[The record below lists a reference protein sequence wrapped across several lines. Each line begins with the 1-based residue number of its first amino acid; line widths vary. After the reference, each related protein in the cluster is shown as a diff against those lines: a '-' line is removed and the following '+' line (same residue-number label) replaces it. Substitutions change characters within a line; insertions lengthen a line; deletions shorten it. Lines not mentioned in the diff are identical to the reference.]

1 VVESAAACLLCG
13 VEASVFAAPIG
24 NGFPHAAR
32 TDCSACGCWLISE
45 ADLPWLKMQAAEARL
60 RISNVVRTQS
70 DGYPGEPYVVTWRLI
85 ADIRGDDVSAS
96 EKPTSRR

>member
-1 VVESAAACLLCG
+1 
-13 VEASVFAAPIG
+13 
-24 NGFPHAAR
+24 
-32 TDCSACGCWLISE
+32 
-45 ADLPWLKMQAAEARL
+45 MQAAEARL